1 LLAYIVAEDRHHG
14 VASEYFSKIIAGGLT
29 KPVIVSFALQE
40 LELGI
45 RAGKILPH
53 GKIAK
58 KENEVASF
66 MNEICDAL
74 SLYEMSILP
83 IQCGVFGKAAEIRQK
98 HDLSYYDSLHAAVAY
113 FSDDKTIISTDPKY
127 DDVPGLKR
135 IDPYKMFTLN
145 SWDLLRK
152 RLRRSFERFPNEVVD
167 VRIAEMSLKS
177 EDFMIRTRKCLRML
191 NQENMI

>member
-1 LLAYIVAEDRHHG
+1 MPVIEVDILLAYIVSEDRHHL
-14 VASEYFSKIIAGGLT
+14 VASEYFSRIMAGGLT
-29 KPVIVSFALQE
+29 RPMIASFALQE

-58 KENEVASF
+58 EENEVASF
-66 MNEICDAL
+66 MNEVCDAL

-83 IQCGVFGKAAEIRQK
+83 IQCGVLAKAAEIRQK
-98 HDLSYYDSLHAAVAY
+98 YNLSYYDSLHAAVTY

-135 IDPYKMFTLN
+135 MDPYKMF
-145 SWDLLRK
+145 
-152 RLRRSFERFPNEVVD
+152 
-167 VRIAEMSLKS
+167 A
-177 EDFMIRTRKCLRML
+177 TR
-191 NQENMI
+191 